1 MHNTLDIP
9 GLNQTF
15 FSIIILCWNSNQFIK
30 KCLQSLNEQ
39 TYNNFE
45 IILIDNGS
53 PDPVPEWILDEFLSL
68 DISFFKLNENLGF
81 AEGNNFGAKEAKGKY
96 LALLNADAFPTPTWL
111 EKVKNAIDIYPN
123 LFFASLLINAND
135 PDLIDGAGDVYHVS
149 GQVWRKYYNYKISE
163 VSIEEKEVFSA
174 CGAAAIYPI
183 DIFREVNGFDS
194 DFFSYVEDIDLGFR
208 LRLRGYKCILLPDAI
223 VHHVGSGSTK
233 KNSDFSV
240 YYGQRN
246 LEWAFIKN
254 MPTYLFWVTFPL
266 HLLTNLL
273 SIIVSIFRKQLK
285 ITLRAKIDALE
296 KVPLFLQK
304 RKQIQSLKKT
314 SPITLVAAIDWNPFS
329 LIFKLRK

>member
-1 MHNTLDIP
+1 MDNTLDIP
-9 GLNQTF
+9 GMNQTF
-15 FSIIILCWNSNQFIK
+15 FSIIILCWNGNQFIK
-30 KCLQSLNEQ
+30 KCLQSLREQ

-53 PDPVPEWILDEFLSL
+53 PEPVPEWILDEFPTLN
-68 DISFFKLNENLGF
+68 ISFFKFNENLGF
-81 AEGNNFGAKEAKGKY
+81 ARGNNFGAKEAKGKY
-96 LALLNADAFPTPTWL
+96 LALLNADAFPSPTWL

-123 LFFASLLINAND
+123 HFFGSLLINAND
-135 PDLIDGAGDVYHVS
+135 PDRLDGAGDVYHAS
-149 GQVWRKYYNYKISE
+149 GQVWRKYYNYKISDTKL
-163 VSIEEKEVFSA
+163 VEKEVFSP
-174 CGAAAIYPI
+174 CGAAAIYPVE
-183 DIFREVNGFDS
+183 IFREVEGFDS

-223 VHHVGSGSTK
+223 VYHVGSGSTK

-254 MPTYLFWVTFPL
+254 MPGYLFWVAFPL

-273 SIIVSIFRKQLK
+273 TIIVSIFRKQVK
-285 ITLRAKIDALE
+285 ITLRAKVDALE
-296 KVPLFLQK
+296 KVPLFLHK
-304 RKQIQSLKKT
+304 REQIQSLRKT
-314 SPITLVAAIDWNPFS
+314 SLISIASVINWNPFA